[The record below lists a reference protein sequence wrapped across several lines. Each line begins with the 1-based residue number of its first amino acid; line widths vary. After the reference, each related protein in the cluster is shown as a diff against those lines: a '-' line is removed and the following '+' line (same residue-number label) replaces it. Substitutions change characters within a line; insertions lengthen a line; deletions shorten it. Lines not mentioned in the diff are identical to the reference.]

1 MLRVFVVLVFSTL
14 LCSGELLG
22 QGKLVLVG
30 GGSESVG
37 GWSDAP
43 YQWAVDRSENKRVA
57 VISYADADDFIPN
70 YFISLGAVAADNI
83 KIATRAEADDPQTYD
98 LLMGYDVFFFKG
110 GDQSVYYNE
119 YKGTLTAKAIT
130 DKFSAGGV
138 IGGTSAGMAI
148 LSGVI
153 YTAENGTVY
162 PDEALRNLNNNK
174 MTLADDF
181 VSIFPGFI
189 FDSHFTERGR
199 VGRLIPFM
207 AHWYHKVG
215 ELLYGV
221 GVDDRT
227 ALCIDDDRKAVVYGT
242 GSVSF
247 YSSSAFPLSDGE
259 LPVADAVSAM
269 QLLHG
274 DIVDLSDWSV
284 ISGPASPAGEISD
297 EDGNY
302 QVLLSGAEGYSVNT
316 GFLDYLVKQ
325 TGEIDDSII
334 VVTAPGRA
342 KAYIQRLESSGAK
355 VVVIEA
361 SSTSNDESRADLRNA
376 IRVSRKVLF
385 VENNDN
391 GLFSFLQGGMTGAL
405 LESHIRRNGVISAF
419 VGENSRYAG
428 KVWVANH
435 LSDGLAAYYGRLQF
449 RDGLSLLKSSVVMSN
464 TYDPSATDFYENT
477 TASVSWAMVAEGL
490 KYGIY
495 LNRGGFLKFAQ
506 DDDIN
511 YFQSFGDRSSIVLTQ
526 RGGNIAVANQPVN
539 TSGAVRNYVG
549 FTDFSYT
556 LLSGSLR
563 IDVGNPV
570 PGLDPPYELEPTVV
584 GVEESSMQS
593 VVSVVPNP
601 SRNGV
606 FYLREG
612 VVDNATIIVTD
623 LFGRRVWEGACHS
636 NEGCVV
642 DLSDYPDGMYLI
654 SVGSGIQRETTRVL
668 KQ

>member
-1 MLRVFVVLVFSTL
+1 
-14 LCSGELLG
+14 
-22 QGKLVLVG
+22 
-30 GGSESVG
+30 
-37 GWSDAP
+37 
-43 YQWAVDRSENKRVA
+43 
-57 VISYADADDFIPN
+57 
-70 YFISLGAVAADNI
+70 
-83 KIATRAEADDPQTYD
+83 
-98 LLMGYDVFFFKG
+98 
-110 GDQSVYYNE
+110 
-119 YKGTLTAKAIT
+119 
-130 DKFSAGGV
+130 
-138 IGGTSAGMAI
+138 
-148 LSGVI
+148 
-153 YTAENGTVY
+153 
-162 PDEALRNLNNNK
+162 
-174 MTLADDF
+174 
-181 VSIFPGFI
+181 
-189 FDSHFTERGR
+189 
-199 VGRLIPFM
+199 
-207 AHWYHKVG
+207 
-215 ELLYGV
+215 
-221 GVDDRT
+221 
-227 ALCIDDDRKAVVYGT
+227 
-242 GSVSF
+242 
-247 YSSSAFPLSDGE
+247 
-259 LPVADAVSAM
+259 
-269 QLLHG
+269 
-274 DIVDLSDWSV
+274 
-284 ISGPASPAGEISD
+284 
-297 EDGNY
+297 
-302 QVLLSGAEGYSVNT
+302 
-316 GFLDYLVKQ
+316 
-325 TGEIDDSII
+325 
-334 VVTAPGRA
+334 
-342 KAYIQRLESSGAK
+342 
-355 VVVIEA
+355 
-361 SSTSNDESRADLRNA
+361 
-376 IRVSRKVLF
+376 
-385 VENNDN
+385 
-391 GLFSFLQGGMTGAL
+391 
-405 LESHIRRNGVISAF
+405 
-419 VGENSRYAG
+419 
-428 KVWVANH
+428 
-435 LSDGLAAYYGRLQF
+435 
-449 RDGLSLLKSSVVMSN
+449 MSN